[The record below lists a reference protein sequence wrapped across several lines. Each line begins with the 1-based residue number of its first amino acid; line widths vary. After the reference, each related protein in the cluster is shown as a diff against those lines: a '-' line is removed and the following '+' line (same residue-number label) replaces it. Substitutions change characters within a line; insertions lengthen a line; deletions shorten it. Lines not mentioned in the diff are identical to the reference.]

1 MPGKEEWEKQGDS
14 ITHHEHLE
22 SFNSKIFHQ
31 DLSFLIHNLISHTC
45 SKYNTMIIPIRKPGK
60 TIIPNFSQKLQK
72 GNRNRTGSGMNKM
85 NGISDA
91 AKVSKSPM
99 KGVLRI
105 RAMIDGD

>member
-1 MPGKEEWEKQGDS
+1 
-14 ITHHEHLE
+14 
-22 SFNSKIFHQ
+22 
-31 DLSFLIHNLISHTC
+31 
-45 SKYNTMIIPIRKPGK
+45 MIIPIRKPGK